1 MPRQK
6 RFLPP
11 DNYYHIMNRG
21 NNGQTIFTCD
31 DDYRYYL
38 EKLSDLKSEHP
49 FELIHYCLMGTHT
62 HMLVKISKQTNFS
75 IFSKR
80 LNLSYA
86 NYYKRNYGLT
96 GHFWQG
102 RFKSQI
108 ISGDSYFMQC
118 GKYIELNS
126 TRAGIIERPE
136 DYEFSSYK
144 HYAFGENNTLVSDD
158 MLYNELGSDVKQ
170 RCKKYRDLIIF
181 EIVAESLSGRKVA
194 IGTSN
199 FVYNMNKKNKYHMDH
214 TGSSYRQRSG

>member
-1 MPRQK
+1 
-6 RFLPP
+6 
-11 DNYYHIMNRG
+11 MNRG

-62 HMLVKISKQTNFS
+62 HMLVKISKQTDFS

-102 RFKSQI
+102 RFKSQL

-118 GKYIELNS
+118 GKYIELNPV
-126 TRAGIIERPE
+126 RAKIVEKPGN
-136 DYEFSSYK
+136 YEFSSYR
-144 HYAFGENNTLVSDD
+144 HYALGENNTLVSDD
-158 MLYNELGSDVKQ
+158 MFYNELGSDIKE
-170 RCKKYRDLIIF
+170 RCKKYRDLIIS
-181 EIVAESLSGRKVA
+181 EIVAENLSGRNIA

-199 FVYNMNKKNKYHMDH
+199 FVYNVNKRNKYHSGH
-214 TGSSYRQRSG
+214 AGSPYRQRSG